1 MQSAKKVVLGIV
13 IFFVVAIPLLIAI
26 SFYNE
31 TDDMINPIL
40 VPTVTGNQISPSES
54 RNGTDF
60 TVHVSDSAGVSGGM
74 K

>member
-13 IFFVVAIPLLIAI
+13 IFFVVAIPLLVAV

-31 TDDMINPIL
+31 TDSIL